1 MKTTVL
7 LAAAIL
13 IMPSILQAQS
23 RSRPARPAARTAFRG
38 AAVVTHK
45 AAAPR
50 VYRSSVSQASAP
62 AASNPARTARLST
75 ASQAARPQ
83 AIQPARAGGMGSF
96 NGTDRARSAR
106 NWSSRFDRLSFQR
119 RGSFTARR
127 ADAPAGESSQTD
139 SPPPY
144 LYTPGALIRTE
155 GLGYDAVPANDARW
169 QTTAPG
175 YAIVQDPNQS
185 ILLNPF
191 PGIRVGPADKLP
203 PPNPWGSGR
212 ASGRNA
218 ITPNAVVFSDS
229 DEHNRDQGGKPDNPK
244 DKDK

>member
-23 RSRPARPAARTAFRG
+23 RGRPVRSPSRTTFRG
-38 AAVVTHK
+38 ATIVTHK
-45 AAAPR
+45 AATPR
-50 VYRSSVSQASAP
+50 VYRSAVSHISAAVNSNPTLTAHPSTVSP
-62 AASNPARTARLST
+62 AARQR
-75 ASQAARPQ
+75 
-83 AIQPARAGGMGSF
+83 AIQSVIAGGMESFYGSR
-96 NGTDRARSAR
+96 RAGSAK
-106 NWSSRFDRLSFQR
+106 NWSSRFDRLSFQK

-155 GLGYDAVPANDARW
+155 GLGYDAVPTNDARW

-175 YAIVQDPNQS
+175 YAIAQDPNQS
-185 ILLNPF
+185 TLLNPF

-218 ITPNAVVFSDS
+218 ITPNTVVFSDS
-229 DEHNRDQGGKPDNPK
+229 DDHNRDEGGKPDKPSK
-244 DKDK
+244 DR